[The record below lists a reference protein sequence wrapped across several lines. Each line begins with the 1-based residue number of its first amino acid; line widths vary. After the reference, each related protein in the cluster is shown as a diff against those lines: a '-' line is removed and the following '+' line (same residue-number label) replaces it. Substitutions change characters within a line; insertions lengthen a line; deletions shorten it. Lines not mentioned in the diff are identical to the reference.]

1 MKPKELAAKA
11 KRDRSQVDMSIY
23 EGGSASLRN
32 VRKSLDAKREAHA
45 DAAAAVEGRKAAR
58 AGKQAVVSAAA
69 EQLVADYER
78 CAAHAARSPVPG
90 GGHERLPHLQ
100 GGCGSNRGL
109 AWCASAWLLGR
120 GLTRSATGRAWA
132 AATFRR

>member
-78 CAAHAARSPVPG
+78 CALRCTCGQKPRARW
-90 GGHERLPHLQ
+90 R
-100 GGCGSNRGL
+100 
-109 AWCASAWLLGR
+109 
-120 GLTRSATGRAWA
+120 T
-132 AATFRR
+132 